1 MPETP
6 DSIAAAIPGAPPS
19 ADLTSEAGLAEAK
32 LAFENLLAQ
41 QKAGD
46 ELDPKKAEKAA
57 RDGLKA
63 KAEKPAKKAKAAEK
77 PAEAPQEAKG
87 EEKAEEPAQK
97 PKESK
102 PAKSGEMDRLRAK
115 LLLSGAPKAAVE
127 TLSDDDVREWNRN
140 QEERERDRQA
150 AFERAAAA
158 EKKLAETTSK
168 NPEPTKGVPTE
179 ELDLDEIA
187 SQLSAQFGEDEAG
200 LFVKALN
207 AVTDPLLKRIGEM
220 ENVLNEARKRGV
232 ETISKSNRE
241 RLSEKLPFLAESDD
255 AWKVLQDL
263 VESDFKSNP
272 SAYKS
277 AEEGFDK
284 RFQQLYGPLIPARI
298 EEVELEQEAEDR
310 ADARAQI
317 AAATPTPPNS
327 TKREKKLTPND
338 AAYAVF
344 KHLDSGDPED
354 IEGARRIWNR
364 SSSSFVQ

>member
-1 MPETP
+1 MAETE
-6 DSIAAAIPGAPPS
+6 DTIAAAIPGAAPS
-19 ADLTSEAGLAEAK
+19 TDLTSEAGLAEAK
-32 LAFENLLAQ
+32 LAFDNLLAQ

-57 RDGLKA
+57 KDGLRK
-63 KAEKPAKKAKAAEK
+63 KAEKPVKQAKSVQKAAEE
-77 PAEAPQEAKG
+77 PKG
-87 EEKAEEPAQK
+87 EEAAAEPAAK

-150 AFERAAAA
+150 AFDRAAAA

-168 NPEPTKGVPTE
+168 TPEPTKGVPTE
-179 ELDLDEIA
+179 ELDLEDIA
-187 SQLSAQFGEDEAG
+187 SQLATQFGEDEGG
-200 LFVKALN
+200 LFMKALQ
-207 AVTDPLLKRIGEM
+207 AVTAPLLTRIGEM
-220 ENVLNEARKRGV
+220 ETVLNDARKRGV
-232 ETISKSNRE
+232 ETISKTNRE
-241 RLSEKLPFLAESDD
+241 RLSEKLPFLAESDE
-255 AWKVLQDL
+255 AWKVLHDL
-263 VESDFKSNP
+263 VEADFKSNP

-284 RFQQLYGPLIPARI
+284 RFEQLYGPLVPAHI
-298 EEVELEQEAEDR
+298 EEVELESEAEDK
-310 ADARAQI
+310 ADQRAQI
-317 AAATPTPPNS
+317 AASAPTPPNV
-327 TKREKKLTPND
+327 TKREKKLSPEQ

-344 KHLDSGDPED
+344 KHLDSGDAED

-364 SSSSFVQ
+364 SSQAFVQ